1 MLKPISSFSE
11 TRFPCALCSSEMKNT
26 FSLLWPLQLRS
37 IALLSLPMMIDPS
50 FDHDTSWSIT
60 FELEAAVCRISND
73 LTDPF
78 TNANSYVMI
87 CVFGED
93 DCIAGHCLDHFS
105 LLCAVYWSPLAA
117 ARIICTRLC
126 GKGITCMLSFPD
138 IGSKAVQV
146 RANKYSETDELSNC
160 FLAGRFPFCA
170 TKLLRAKSLKFCW
183 KKNACADHWWLI
195 IWALHFW
202 GLRRRL
208 IWMLNLW

>member
-1 MLKPISSFSE
+1 MCTVFFWNEEHFQSAVTFTVMKH
-11 TRFPCALCSSEMKNT
+11 CSAKST
-26 FSLLWPLQLRS
+26 DDDWSIFWPWHL
-37 IALLSLPMMIDPS
+37 MIDNIWTWGCCVPY
-50 FDHDTSWSIT
+50 
-60 FELEAAVCRISND
+60 ISND